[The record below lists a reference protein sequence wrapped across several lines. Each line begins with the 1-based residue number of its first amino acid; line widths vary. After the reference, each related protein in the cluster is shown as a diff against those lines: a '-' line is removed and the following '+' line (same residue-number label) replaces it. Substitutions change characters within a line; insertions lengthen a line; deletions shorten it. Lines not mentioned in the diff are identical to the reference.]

1 MEVVN
6 HSQAKATREKNMDS
20 VGLMIGWTLRIGI
33 TMSSLIIIFGL
44 ILFYAEGQ
52 SGYEADRYPTH
63 IKDIMQ
69 GCFALKPYGVILMG
83 LLALMLTPVFRVGIS
98 IIAFLIE
105 KDYLYTV
112 ITLIVFSIL
121 IISFYIGRMA

>member
-1 MEVVN
+1 MN

>member
-1 MEVVN
+1 
-6 HSQAKATREKNMDS
+6 
-20 VGLMIGWTLRIGI
+20 MIGWTLRIGI
-33 TMSSLIIIFGL
+33 AISSVIIIFGL
-44 ILFYAEGQ
+44 ILLYAEGQ
-52 SGYEADRYPTH
+52 SGYEANLYPTH